1 MLSDVFAPSNIPCLI
16 PSLLTVITCPWL
28 FFRFA
33 QKGWRR
39 VGFSMIF
46 VLTLSDF
53 LYSSTVLATI
63 FYPYVDMSS
72 YYRLSFYFCS
82 NFSIYWASAIAFL
95 VYKTLKSKD
104 TPNIKKL
111 FIKTLLIALTI
122 SIVSVIL

>member
-1 MLSDVFAPSNIPCLI
+1 MFSDALAPSNIPTLI

-28 FFRFA
+28 FFRYA

-53 LYSSTVLATI
+53 LYSSTVLVTI
-63 FYPYVDMSS
+63 FYPYIDMSP

-95 VYKTLKSKD
+95 VYKTLISKD
-104 TPNIKKL
+104 SLNIKKL
-111 FIKTLLIALTI
+111 FLQTLLAALTI
-122 SIVSVIL
+122 TIISVIL